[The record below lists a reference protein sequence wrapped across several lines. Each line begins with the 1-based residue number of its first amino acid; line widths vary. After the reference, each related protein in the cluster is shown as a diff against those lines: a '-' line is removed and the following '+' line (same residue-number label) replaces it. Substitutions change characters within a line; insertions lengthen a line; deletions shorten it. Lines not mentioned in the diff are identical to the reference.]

1 MPENGFHLSK
11 LMLAFLN
18 NFGICIVRHYIIFGV
33 DKVQSVLVKLEMY
46 NSALVINRS
55 GCTVLYRLRHI
66 VNVDIIAEH
75 LAGAFVF
82 H

>member
-18 NFGICIVRHYIIFGV
+18 NFGVGVMRHYIIFGV
-33 DKVQSVLVKLEMY
+33 DKAQSVLVEFEMN

-55 GCTVLYRLRHI
+55 GSTVLYRLRHI
-66 VNVDIIAEH
+66 VNIDIISEH

-82 H
+82 Q